1 MPVARSPISHITR
14 RVDRERTLLERTA
27 SRSLRAI
34 ARNVRIAILRAYVRG
49 HNLARVIATEFG
61 PLSILI
67 ADAMLAAHLIGRLR
81 SVRMAERRG
90 RDRKA
95 LTSYDSALRFV
106 HERLNLTPE
115 NTAAIAG
122 AYGNEAA
129 RVTRQASAAVER
141 SAQRAVRDIVA
152 EGMHVNEGIARLRQS
167 MDAAGIPANKPWI
180 LETLVRTNI
189 QMAYSAGRFQANQD
203 PAIDAIIWGYEY
215 FTVGDDR
222 VRPEHAALEGVRLAK
237 DSPRLD
243 AIWPPNGFNS
253 FLPGTQVAGEFVTAS
268 KARYSGPI
276 AQIQTRNG
284 SRLSVTVNHP
294 VLTPGGFVPAGQ
306 VREGD
311 DLLQYGPTVDSLAHR
326 SGDRGLP
333 LPAIPRGTIDEQD
346 MPAGIQDV
354 FDAFSVAGTRPPSP
368 RSGSLD
374 FHGDARF
381 YHGEVDVVWAD
392 GLLPNDLE
400 ALSSKLGDEVAF
412 MLGTYAAPRFFHA
425 DGVAM
430 ACRAIRVGAVPKL
443 DARRLQPIADDA
455 ARASETL
462 RQLQDG
468 NAGQVR
474 FDKVASV
481 DIGSWSGHV
490 YDLQSPNGT
499 IVANGLIVSNCRCT
513 MLEIYVDDPAAQR
526 TESYPDG
533 PVEVNVDGTPVV
545 VMPGPD
551 KGFAFNPG
559 RVFRDVIPTNV
570 GAQIPPPKVTKAKPP
585 VRVPLKPQPK
595 PTPPEVASP
604 KLTKTQEA
612 AVKEYTGVG
621 HEELNAAL
629 RGDLP
634 LTKELSKQRDSIDA
648 ALKRLPK
655 SEGDFYRVIDFGPN
669 PDALRSFRQQHT
681 IGNTVEWPAFT
692 SASETP
698 GGWKGAWDSEG
709 RNLVRVTIRGKTA
722 VPVKQFSINPGESEV
737 LFGRNTRFAVENFST
752 RPDRGIDIVLRE
764 L

>member
-1 MPVARSPISHITR
+1 MPAARSAIERLAR
-14 RVDRERTLLERTA
+14 RVDDERATLERVA
-27 SRSLRAI
+27 ARPVRVI
-34 ARNVRIAILRAYVRG
+34 ARNIRIAVLRAYARG
-49 HNLARVIATEFG
+49 QDPVAVIAREFG
-61 PLSILI
+61 PLAIVVT
-67 ADAMLAAHLIGRLR
+67 DAMLAAHLVGRLR
-81 SVRMAERRG
+81 SVRAAESHG
-90 RDRKA
+90 RDRHGLGA
-95 LTSYDSALRFV
+95 YDSALRFV

-203 PAIDAIIWGYEY
+203 PAIDAILWGYEY
-215 FTVGDDR
+215 VTVGDDR

-237 DSPRLD
+237 DSPRLHP
-243 AIWPPNGFNS
+243 IWPPNGW
-253 FLPGTQVAGEFVTAS
+253 Q
-268 KARYSGPI
+268 
-276 AQIQTRNG
+276 
-284 SRLSVTVNHP
+284 
-294 VLTPGGFVPAGQ
+294 
-306 VREGD
+306 
-311 DLLQYGPTVDSLAHR
+311 
-326 SGDRGLP
+326 
-333 LPAIPRGTIDEQD
+333 
-346 MPAGIQDV
+346 
-354 FDAFSVAGTRPPSP
+354 
-368 RSGSLD
+368 
-374 FHGDARF
+374 
-381 YHGEVDVVWAD
+381 
-392 GLLPNDLE
+392 
-400 ALSSKLGDEVAF
+400 
-412 MLGTYAAPRFFHA
+412 
-425 DGVAM
+425 
-430 ACRAIRVGAVPKL
+430 
-443 DARRLQPIADDA
+443 
-455 ARASETL
+455 
-462 RQLQDG
+462 
-468 NAGQVR
+468 
-474 FDKVASV
+474 
-481 DIGSWSGHV
+481 
-490 YDLQSPNGT
+490 
-499 IVANGLIVSNCRCT
+499 CRCT